1 MAWRRL
7 DDVPDGDA
15 GLGWLYGVARR
26 VLANEFRSGRR
37 RRGLLVRLRRR
48 EPEIEPTPETVLVR
62 REQDGEVVTALSR
75 LRPQDQEL
83 LLLALWEQV
92 PHAQIAEMLGCS
104 TQAITQRIYR
114 ATRRAA
120 KEYER
125 LERGHTVTGAP
136 RQLRGGEQ

>member
-1 MAWRRL
+1 MVTLAWGGCMGWR
-7 DDVPDGDA
+7 VGCWPTSSVVGGDA
-15 GLGWLYGVARR
+15 GGCSCACVAATRDP
-26 VLANEFRSGRR
+26 N
-37 RRGLLVRLRRR
+37 
-48 EPEIEPTPETVLVR
+48 EPTPETVLVR
-62 REQDGEVVTALSR
+62 REQDGEVVAALSR

-83 LLLALWEQV
+83 FLLALWEQV

-125 LERGHTVTGAP
+125 LEHGHTVTGATAAT
-136 RQLRGGEQ
+136 RR

>member
-1 MAWRRL
+1 MVMLA
-7 DDVPDGDA
+7 
-15 GLGWLYGVARR
+15 LGWLYGVARR

-37 RRGLLVRLRRR
+37 RRGLLARLRRSDPDPN
-48 EPEIEPTPETVLVR
+48 ETPETVVVR
-62 REQDGEVVTALSR
+62 REQDGEVVAALGR

-92 PHAQIAEMLGCS
+92 PHAEIAAILGCS
-104 TQAITQRIYR
+104 TQAVTQRIYR

-125 LERGHTVTGAP
+125 LEHSHTVTEAT
-136 RQLRGGEQ
+136 QLRGGEQR